1 MDESLFG
8 SKSPVKSGSAKT
20 LATPNRKASSMS
32 PKRGGAKGPKPPAAE
47 VVLLH
52 RYSWRPQC
60 CTTQLLVQ
68 QQADLAVETHGVSG
82 PRCCL
87 RTACC

>member
-20 LATPNRKASSMS
+20 LATPNRKASSIS

-60 CTTQLLVQ
+60 CIFTTQLLV
-68 QQADLAVETHGVSG
+68 AASG
-82 PRCCL
+82 L
-87 RTACC
+87 GS

>member
-20 LATPNRKASSMS
+20 LATPNKKASSIS
-32 PKRGGAKGPKPPAAE
+32 PRHGGAKGTKPPAPE

-60 CTTQLLVQ
+60 CTYTGQLLVEA
-68 QQADLAVETHGVSG
+68 ADLAVIMHRVS
-82 PRCCL
+82 
-87 RTACC
+87 A